1 MHRRHLLTKDHKA
14 SAGKHSVSFLRALRM
29 LQALAYRAKRHEAEA
44 CLEELRADVRSLGA
58 VERQQ
63 GAGGQ
68 GRVASVTDEVE
79 KLQEVVRQQE
89 QEQKRLEVRAARPQ
103 GG

>member
-1 MHRRHLLTKDHKA
+1 M
-14 SAGKHSVSFLRALRM
+14 SYLRALCI

-63 GAGGQ
+63 GGVGGQ
-68 GRVASVTDEVE
+68 GRVASVTDEVQ
-79 KLQEVVRQQE
+79 KLQEVVWQQE
-89 QEQKRLEVRAARPQ
+89 QEQRRLEVRAAWPKGVEGVLPWGLREPA
-103 GG
+103 